1 MSKKMMKRDLRRYAH
16 QTNIRLLAG
25 FILILFL
32 VGDGLIYYIY
42 GQGAAMMGVLCLAA
56 GTAPL
61 ILIGLILWGM
71 EWLVKRAN
79 SK

>member
-1 MSKKMMKRDLRRYAH
+1 MKRDLRRYAL
-16 QTNIRLLAG
+16 QTNARLLIG

-32 VGDGLIYYIY
+32 VGDGLIYYFY
-42 GQGAAMMGVLCLAA
+42 GQGAAVMGVLCLAA

-61 ILIGLILWGM
+61 LLIGLILWGM

-79 SK
+79 ME